1 MEPFYVDRGSNRYLF
16 YSGCWITE
24 EHCTER
30 IVGEYLW
37 MWTAFFIMIGLYVFM
52 FFSMLRGTIGGQT
65 STGNVERTAE
75 EEEEEK
81 ESRRM
86 AYSMLL

>member
-1 MEPFYVDRGSNRYLF
+1 
-16 YSGCWITE
+16 
-24 EHCTER
+24 
-30 IVGEYLW
+30 
-37 MWTAFFIMIGLYVFM
+37 MIGLYVFM